1 MYLGAFGFGL
11 LQGFK
16 WVTFG
21 VHVPSYTVPL
31 KLPSRSSL
39 ASLTKA
45 QEGGGGGRAE
55 SIV

>member
-1 MYLGAFGFGL
+1 MGYLRGPCTQLHCA
-11 LQGFK
+11 
-16 WVTFG
+16 
-21 VHVPSYTVPL
+21 PEATV
-31 KLPSRSSL
+31 SVFSL